1 MAVERMRA
9 DRLNERVDALSADV
23 VRAEKQADA
32 AEAAHRVVAVKADT
46 AETAIAAERARAD
59 ALRTA
64 IDELKAGQA
73 LMKDVHARELAEAQH
88 DTQAAQQGAAVL
100 RLAEAERKARGL
112 VARFRA
118 AWRDE

>member
-1 MAVERMRA
+1 M
-9 DRLNERVDALSADV
+9 NERVDALSADV

-32 AEAAHRVVAVKADT
+32 AEAAHRVVAVRADT

-73 LMKDVHARELAEAQH
+73 LMVDIHARELAVTRQDALAIQEW
-88 DTQAAQQGAAVL
+88 AAEL
-100 RLAEAERKARGL
+100 RRAETARKARGL
-112 VARFRA
+112 VARLRA
-118 AWRDE
+118 AWRGE